1 MSFIDNATEILD
13 RAEASLC
20 SLIAD
25 ALKAQAYRE
34 ITTIANMAE
43 SLSTIAP
50 GRSDEARKHSVATV
64 SEASKQTDFGGGPA
78 AGPKKSEQ
86 PSWVRPLS

>member
-43 SLSTIAP
+43 ALSTIAP
-50 GRSDEARKHSVATV
+50 GRSDEARKHSAATV
-64 SEASKQTDFGGGPA
+64 SEAAKQTDFGGPA

>member
-50 GRSDEARKHSVATV
+50 GRSDEARKRSGTAV
-64 SEASKQTDFGGGPA
+64 SEAAAAHADFGSPA
-78 AGPKKSEQ
+78 APKKSEQ